1 MPIRLF
7 AAILLSAVLLSACA
21 PQPAASTTLP
31 TLPADAP
38 PEQPLTLIPLTQPA
52 ASASSQFS
60 GADWYGQVL
69 VLLPQYPDVFEGGPQ
84 GALMLLPAA
93 EILACLDAADCQP
106 LDPQPLPLFAAGLK
120 AAVPGFE
127 GFEAIAFDGDSVY
140 ITIEAHEL
148 GGMQGYIIRGQ
159 MQPDLA
165 GITLDVGSLTPVNPQ
180 AKLSNMSDEALLL
193 TPGGL
198 LSFYEANGA
207 NINPQPLAHR
217 FDADL
222 QPLGTLP
229 LPALEYR
236 LTDASRLDENN
247 RFWVINY
254 LYPGDA
260 PKLDL
265 APDALVAEYGQ
276 GATHAAS
283 SVVERLVEM
292 EWTPQG
298 IALTDRAPIQLQLLP
313 DNQARNWEGLVRLP
327 GRGFL
332 LITDSFPGTL
342 LAFVAHLP

>member
-7 AAILLSAVLLSACA
+7 AAILLSTLLFAACA
-21 PQPAASTTLP
+21 PQPAAPTTRP

-38 PEQPLTLIPLTQPA
+38 PEQPLTLIPLTEPA

-69 VLLPQYPDVFEGGPQ
+69 VLLPQYPEVFEGGPQ
-84 GALMLLPAA
+84 GALMMLPEA

-106 LDPQPLPLFAAGLK
+106 LDPQPLPFFAEGLK
-120 AAVPGFE
+120 DAVPGFE
-127 GFEAIAFDGDSVY
+127 GFEAIAFDGDTVY
-140 ITIEAHEL
+140 LSIEARAL
-148 GGMQGYIIRGQ
+148 NGMQGYIIRGQ
-159 MQPDLA
+159 VLPDLA
-165 GITLDVGSLTPVNPQ
+165 GITLDMGSLTPVDPQ
-180 AKLSNMSDEALLL
+180 AKLSNMSDEALLV
-193 TPGGL
+193 TPDGL

-207 NINPQPLAHR
+207 NINPQAVAHR

-222 QPLGTLP
+222 QPLAALP

-236 LTDASRLDENN
+236 LTDASHLDENN

-260 PKLDL
+260 KKLDL
-265 APDALVAEYGQ
+265 APDALAAKYGQ
-276 GATHAAS
+276 GASHAAS

-298 IALTDRAPIQLQLLP
+298 IVLTDRAPIQLQLLP

-332 LITDSFPGTL
+332 LVTDSFPGTL
-342 LAFVAHLP
+342 LAFVPGGP